1 MTFIIGV
8 DEAGRGPLA
17 GDVYAAA
24 VVLPDEHTIK
34 GLADSKKLSA
44 VRRESLAPQIQTHA
58 MAWSVATASVAEI
71 DELNILQAT
80 LVAMTRAV
88 DAVVTQ
94 LIATGQITDEA
105 ELMTVRVQVD
115 GNKLPRWR
123 YVSEAIIG
131 GDAIVPV
138 ISAASILAKTARDA
152 SMIALDTTYPEYGF
166 LQHKGYGTAQHR
178 HAILT
183 HGITPAHRTLFVRK
197 ILQSVSQSTCD

>member
-1 MTFIIGV
+1 MTLMIGV

-44 VRRESLAPQIQTHA
+44 ARRESLAPQIQAHA
-58 MAWSVATASVAEI
+58 MAWSVAIASVAEI

-94 LIATGQITDEA
+94 LIATGQMTDDA
-105 ELMTVRVQVD
+105 ALMSVRVQVD

-152 SMIALDTTYPEYGF
+152 SMIALDATYPEYGF
-166 LQHKGYGTAQHR
+166 LQHKGYGTARHR
-178 HAILT
+178 DAILT

-197 ILQSVSQSTCD
+197 VLQSVAQSKCD